1 MDRNDDDDRHRSSRR
16 GPHFFMG
23 STEDPNEFLEDVV
36 TSVGGAGRRRA
47 NDYDTVLMDA
57 CISCC
62 DKRLRRVLSQWRE
75 HGIPGVAG
83 KLWYAMKEQEQPTL
97 VESWPNGKDKA
108 SVQDKI
114 MLPTGVEVPDMT
126 ERPTWASF
134 KAAFLR
140 EVKVD
145 DSTDQSMAYDET
157 TKRQRLPG
165 KLHVMDYKHNLIRAK
180 VFLDE
185 ARLDACER
193 IDAIQAFIGTIPDK
207 NPKFLEK
214 EIGQG
219 NDVRRTLVR
228 AQTTDQLKTLKQHF
242 DKFILIDDYLRKQAK
257 ALGAESHLVNPGK
270 VEEQGVMYADAPAD
284 PSRADAKHAQS
295 PEVFMSMV
303 AGLQDGLEKE
313 RTERRAEMAGVEAR
327 FDAQLRPIKEEVT
340 TMNTTMAE
348 MNLGIKSI
356 AQKLASA
363 PTAEQQ
369 QQWPPQSNGYQQWQ
383 PSGWNSS
390 KGGKG
395 KGGKGK
401 GGKGWSGGRT
411 VRLCWNCNSPDHMMA
426 HCDKPV
432 KRTQVNSVEECIQ
445 RYDCGGANQFSSWE
459 LVNQFSDSD
468 NLQWDHQEQAYWV
481 GPADE
486 ETAWSTACK
495 WPWLRTCFGLNRPR
509 IGLSRTS

>member
-1 MDRNDDDDRHRSSRR
+1 VLRSARTLIDRNDDDDRHRSSRR

-145 DSTDQSMAYDET
+145 ESTDQSMAYDET

-180 VFLDE
+180 VFPDE

-219 NDVRRTLVR
+219 NDARRTLVR

-445 RYDCGGANQFSSWE
+445 YYDGGGANQFSSWE
-459 LVNQFSDSD
+459 LVNQFR
-468 NLQWDHQEQAYWV
+468 
-481 GPADE
+481 G
-486 ETAWSTACK
+486 C
-495 WPWLRTCFGLNRPR
+495 R
-509 IGLSRTS
+509 ILHK